1 LALDIAL
8 QKECDGIELHSLWSY
23 DPAGQEGVYSV
34 HAPWWTTTGR
44 DALMREQTPIQNLHT
59 MFWNR
64 CIGVFEK
71 SRAIEYALSSVRKRL
86 VVHVGLAMEIFEMF
100 PNPAG
105 LFEGLE
111 VSIEEG
117 ESLYHHSFVGLRWP
131 ENTTNLIGVYDRLS
145 ELGVNVSVTLDPEHM
160 AKNMWPWKKSFFDE
174 IFLPKLKLIGNRKI
188 AEIHLVDYV
197 RGGGGIKNGGNR
209 LLGTGGLEL
218 ERVVK
223 HLDLSYP
230 PHRLRR
236 RASGSMV
243 KHPLCSAG
251 ALHRQA
257 FARMPARLAGAL
269 DYISTL
275 KGGWGFPGRPVVFL
289 ENNIRLTGIGL
300 SRV

>member
-86 VVHVGLAMEIFEMF
+86 VVHVGLAMEIFEMV

-230 PHRLRR
+230 PIDYVVEL
-236 RASGSMV
+236 
-243 KHPLCSAG
+243 AG
-251 ALHRQA
+251 GWSNILFARQA
-257 FARMPARLAGAL
+257 PFIARHSRECLRDWL
-269 DYISTL
+269 
-275 KGGWGFPGRPVVFL
+275 GR
-289 ENNIRLTGIGL
+289 
-300 SRV
+300 